1 MTFGIFLSL
10 VLFPISVVLV
20 TILVYLSETKKD
32 RARDMQ
38 IQKSSNSDDVKGEL

>member
-10 VLFPISVVLV
+10 VLFPVSVVLV

-32 RARDMQ
+32 QARHKE
-38 IQKSSNSDDVKGEL
+38 ISVSSNSDDVKGEL